1 MSRGVRVV
9 HADQL
14 SSATPQTSGMRRLAG
29 VSPQTTGAQNLWM
42 GLVATPAG
50 MMSGWHHHGDCETG
64 IFVMKGRAR
73 FSWGK
78 DGTESAEVAQG
89 DFLSVAPGAVHKE
102 EALGDEEVV
111 FVVARACSAITVVN
125 VAGPESE

>member
-1 MSRGVRVV
+1 MSSGVRVV
-9 HADQL
+9 HADRL
-14 SSATPQTSGMRRLAG
+14 SSAAPQTSGMRRLAG
-29 VSPQTTGAQNLWM
+29 VSPQTTGDQNLWI
-42 GLVATPAG
+42 GLAATPPAG
-50 MMSGWHHHGDCETG
+50 MMSGWRHHGDCETG

-78 DGTESAEVAQG
+78 DGAASAGVAQG

-111 FVVARACSAITVVN
+111 FVVARACSGITVVN
-125 VAGPESE
+125 VAGPE